1 MPLARLPACF
11 LPPSAKGTRVLE
23 GAGCS
28 TGEKGVGSYI
38 SAARA
43 GRGEGAGASDA
54 FSVVPFVVAAAAAL
68 ALALGLSGSGTS
80 REPRFVGALRASV
93 GELLAFTGK
102 RV

>member
-1 MPLARLPACF
+1 M
-11 LPPSAKGTRVLE
+11 LE

-38 SAARA
+38 SAEREGRA
-43 GRGEGAGASDA
+43 ADAGAS
-54 FSVVPFVVAAAAAL
+54 SVVPLAVAAAAL

-80 REPRFVGALRASV
+80 RDPRFVGALRDSV